1 MSITSKKVQLSFICV
16 RFQRLLDFG
25 KQDHIRATNG
35 SLKPA
40 QICMKVID
48 LVLEMH
54 QDPEIQRHLQESGGT
69 LLDLILRA
77 VKKYVSR

>member
-1 MSITSKKVQLSFICV
+1 MHIKSRKVQLCFIHT
-16 RFQRLLDFG
+16 RFERLLDFG

-40 QICMKVID
+40 QICMKIIN
-48 LVLEMH
+48 LVLELR
-54 QDPEIQRHLQESGGT
+54 QDPEIQRHLNESGGT

>member
-1 MSITSKKVQLSFICV
+1 MPIIQSKKVQISFIPA
-16 RFQRLLDFG
+16 RFERLLEFG
-25 KQDHIRATNG
+25 EQNHIGTNG

-40 QICMKVID
+40 RICMKIIS
-48 LVLEMH
+48 LVLVMH

-77 VKKYVSR
+77 VKKFVSR